1 MLGAGVVGG
10 VVSVFEAGPWGLSVM
25 GGVTVGVSDII
36 EIVLSA
42 GTSVVMVI

>member
-25 GGVTVGVSDII
+25 GGVTGGVSAII
-36 EIVLSA
+36 ETVLSA
-42 GTSVVMVI
+42 GVLVVMVV